1 MGCPESARTASRG
14 HTAAGANFKH
24 IGLFGGNLGLYFDTM
39 HGTRSGG
46 SAPTPGPAALQPS
59 AAERTALSNVQ
70 AVGATVSTARRIPL
84 PKAAQLTQL
93 GIKVPSVNL
102 DPRGCLTKS
111 KRTDALASS
120 IADDGT
126 RAQPSRGTAS
136 ELPMAGRSPNSG
148 DAALFRTGKFQERRA
163 ARLQAASARAEST
176 PAASAGGGAD
186 RLSATEG
193 ATPSTTSLDGKGG
206 TKART
211 LAVDPVA
218 DAVAAAEQ
226 ARLIAAWLDPQSR
239 SNPAR
244 ASLLGTVARD
254 PSQRVEREP
263 GPGMAIDPRG
273 VAEPPAEPQPVMEIG
288 DEERWAV
295 SPPKVAVD
303 CGIIFALPCVFSI

>member
-1 MGCPESARTASRG
+1 
-14 HTAAGANFKH
+14 
-24 IGLFGGNLGLYFDTM
+24 
-39 HGTRSGG
+39 
-46 SAPTPGPAALQPS
+46 
-59 AAERTALSNVQ
+59 VQ
-70 AVGATVSTARRIPL
+70 AVGAAVSTARRIPL
-84 PKAAQLTQL
+84 PQAAELTQL

-126 RAQPSRGTAS
+126 RAQPSRGTAL
-136 ELPMAGRSPNSG
+136 ELPMAGRSPNS
-148 DAALFRTGKFQERRA
+148 DEAALFRTGEFQERRA
-163 ARLQAASARAEST
+163 ARLQAASARAQST

-211 LAVDPVA
+211 PAVDLVA

-226 ARLIAAWLDPQSR
+226 VRLTAAWLDPQPR

-244 ASLLGTVARD
+244 ASLLLGNQGKVARD

-273 VAEPPAEPQPVMEIG
+273 VAEPPAEPQPMMEIG
-288 DEERWAV
+288 DEGRWAV

-303 CGIIFALPCVFSI
+303 RGIIFTLPCVFYI

>member
-1 MGCPESARTASRG
+1 MPA
-14 HTAAGANFKH
+14 
-24 IGLFGGNLGLYFDTM
+24 
-39 HGTRSGG
+39 
-46 SAPTPGPAALQPS
+46 PGPAALQPS
-59 AAERTALSNVQ
+59 AAERTANVQ
-70 AVGATVSTARRIPL
+70 AVGAAVSTARRIPL
-84 PKAAQLTQL
+84 PKAAELTQL

-102 DPRGCLTKS
+102 DPRGCLMKS

-126 RAQPSRGTAS
+126 RAQPSRGTAL
-136 ELPMAGRSPNSG
+136 ELPMAGRSPNS
-148 DAALFRTGKFQERRA
+148 DEAALFRTGEFQERRA
-163 ARLQAASARAEST
+163 ARLQAASARAQST

-211 LAVDPVA
+211 PAVDLVA

-226 ARLIAAWLDPQSR
+226 VRLTAAWLDPQPR

-244 ASLLGTVARD
+244 ASLLLGKVARD

-273 VAEPPAEPQPVMEIG
+273 VAEPPAEPQPMMEIG
-288 DEERWAV
+288 DEGRWAV

-303 CGIIFALPCVFSI
+303 RGIIFTLPCVFSI

>member
-1 MGCPESARTASRG
+1 
-14 HTAAGANFKH
+14 
-24 IGLFGGNLGLYFDTM
+24 M

-46 SAPTPGPAALQPS
+46 SVPAPGPAALQPS
-59 AAERTALSNVQ
+59 AAERTANVQ
-70 AVGATVSTARRIPL
+70 AVGAAVSTARRIPL
-84 PKAAQLTQL
+84 PKAAELTQL

-102 DPRGCLTKS
+102 DACGCLTKS

-126 RAQPSRGTAS
+126 RAQPSRGTAL
-136 ELPMAGRSPNSG
+136 ELPMAGRSPNS
-148 DAALFRTGKFQERRA
+148 DEAALFRTGEFQERRA
-163 ARLQAASARAEST
+163 ARLQAASARAQST

-211 LAVDPVA
+211 PAVDLVA

-226 ARLIAAWLDPQSR
+226 ARLTAAWLDPQPR

-244 ASLLGTVARD
+244 ASLLLGKVARD

-273 VAEPPAEPQPVMEIG
+273 VAEPPAEPQPMMEIG
-288 DEERWAV
+288 DEGRWAV

-303 CGIIFALPCVFSI
+303 RGIIFTLPCVFYI